1 MVPADATPTE
11 AEASPSAASTIN
23 SAGAG
28 PAVVV
33 LGAEPHDDLPRAQA
47 SVLREREAADVAAV
61 IDQALGDGWLVYDE
75 KAEAWRPAGAG
86 DIAVLV
92 PARTSLPFLEEALD
106 RADIPYR
113 AEASSLVY
121 QTAEV
126 RDLLAC
132 ARALGDPSDQLALV
146 TALRSPL
153 FGCGD
158 DDLFT
163 WKRSGGSFTLTAPV
177 ADSLLTHPVG
187 EAMEW
192 LRRTYYA
199 SRWMTPSE
207 VLAKI
212 VGGSPDARGCR
223 HRSACS

>member
-1 MVPADATPTE
+1 
-11 AEASPSAASTIN
+11 
-23 SAGAG
+23 
-28 PAVVV
+28 
-33 LGAEPHDDLPRAQA
+33 
-47 SVLREREAADVAAV
+47 
-61 IDQALGDGWLVYDE
+61 
-75 KAEAWRPAGAG
+75 
-86 DIAVLV
+86 
-92 PARTSLPFLEEALD
+92 LPFLEDALD

-158 DDLFT
+158 DDLFV
-163 WKRSGGSFTLTAPV
+163 WKRSGGSFNLTAPV
-177 ADSLLTHPVG
+177 PDSLLTHPVG

-199 SRWMTPSE
+199 ARWLTPSE

-212 VGGSPDARGCR
+212 VADRRILEVAAIGRGRAMRGGGSGSSSIRRARGPRSSTADCARTSPGPPTKVKRHPGLPRRYCR
-223 HRSACS
+223 RPTRTPCA